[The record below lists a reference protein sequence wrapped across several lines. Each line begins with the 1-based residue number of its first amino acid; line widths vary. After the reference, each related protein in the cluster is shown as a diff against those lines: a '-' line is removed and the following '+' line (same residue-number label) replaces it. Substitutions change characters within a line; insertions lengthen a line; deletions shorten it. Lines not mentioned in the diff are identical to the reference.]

1 MLDRPITL
9 PCGRIVKNR
18 IAKSAMSEYM
28 ASKKGEPQEGF
39 QHLYRRWAKGGV
51 GLNITGNVMIDSRS
65 KEEGRNTVLEDDK
78 HLGSWKRFAEA
89 GKENAT
95 ELWVQ
100 LNHPGRQARGHV
112 SSHIVSASDVQMPFM
127 KAIFKKPKPL
137 TEEGIQEI
145 IERFGN
151 SAKLAKQ
158 AGFTGIQIHS
168 AHGYLL
174 SQFLSPLV
182 NKRTDSWGGNVEN
195 RSKLL
200 LSVYHEIRQRVGID
214 FPVGVK
220 INSADFQRGG
230 FEEDDS
236 LQVIKWLSD
245 AGIDLIEISGGT
257 YESPAM
263 VGHVKKQS
271 TIEREAYFL
280 DFIEKARRVTKTP
293 LMLTGG
299 FRTRATMISAL
310 DKGELD
316 IIGIARPFATHPD
329 LPNQLIA
336 GTLKSLPTEVL
347 TTGVKAIDGIAVLD
361 VYWYADQMKR
371 MGNKQ
376 EPDSSLGT
384 WGTFFRNT
392 KAQIV

>member
-1 MLDRPITL
+1 MLDHPITL

-28 ASKKGEPQEGF
+28 ASKTGVPQEGF
-39 QHLYRRWAKGGV
+39 QHLYRRWAVGGV
-51 GLNITGNVMIDSRS
+51 GINITGNVMIDSRS

-78 HLGSWKRFAEA
+78 HLESWKRFAEA

-95 ELWVQ
+95 EIWVQ

-112 SSHIVSASDVQMPFM
+112 SSLIVSASDVRMPFL
-127 KAIFKKPKPL
+127 KTVFKKPKPL
-137 TEEGIQEI
+137 TEQGIQDLI
-145 IERFGN
+145 KRFGN

-182 NKRTDSWGGNVEN
+182 NKRTDAWGGNLEN
-195 RSKLL
+195 RSRLL
-200 LSVYHEIRQRVGID
+200 LSVYHEIRKKVGVD
-214 FPVGVK
+214 FPIGVK

-230 FEEDDS
+230 FEEEDS
-236 LQVIKWLSD
+236 LQVIKWLSE

-257 YESPAM
+257 YENPVM
-263 VGHVKKQS
+263 VGTNKKDS
-271 TIEREAYFL
+271 TIEREAFFI

-299 FRTRATMISAL
+299 FRTRSTMISAL
-310 DKGELD
+310 NKGALD

-329 LPNQLIA
+329 LPNQLIE
-336 GTLKSLPTEVL
+336 GTIESLPTETL
-347 TTGVKAIDGIAVLD
+347 TTGIKAIDGVAVLD
-361 VYWYADQMKR
+361 VYWYSDQMKR
-371 MGNKQ
+371 MGNQK
-376 EPDSSLGT
+376 EPDPSLST

-392 KAQIV
+392 TAQIA